1 MKKFSDKRII
11 KQISN
16 ISLNKGETGLHP
28 LTLAVGRN
36 DTKNTMIVT
45 QFYLNEKKELQLNIP
60 ESTKN
65 IVKSR
70 NDRDNMQFPDLS
82 LPLTDML
89 NLYEIDSYDELVEI
103 LKKYMAENQN
113 KPEATIFRLVNLY
126 TRIFYDELNKTNNSL
141 IKIFKIIFPNKNI
154 NEEKTKSFLT
164 KWFKDNHLDTFDL
177 NICSDYKK
185 FIKG

>member
-16 ISLNKGETGLHP
+16 IPLNTGESGLHP
-28 LTLAVGRN
+28 LTLEFGRN
-36 DTKNTMIVT
+36 ETKNTMIVT

-82 LPLTDML
+82 LPLTDYL
-89 NLYEIDSYDELVEI
+89 NIYDIDSYDELI
-103 LKKYMAENQN
+103 ASLKKMVD
-113 KPEATIFRLVNLY
+113 KDIPESTIFRLVNIY
-126 TRIFYDELNKTNNSL
+126 VRIEFNELKKINNSL
-141 IKIFKIIFPNKNI
+141 VKIFKIIFKNKKVN
-154 NEEKTKSFLT
+154 NEAFVNKFLKNWFDKNNKDSF
-164 KWFKDNHLDTFDL
+164 KL
-177 NICSDYKK
+177 NICEDFKNDLDNN
-185 FIKG
+185 

>member
-1 MKKFSDKRII
+1 MKRFSDIRKIKVLSNPLKKDNNYIHPNSLDII
-11 KQISN
+11 KNNSDEKIILS
-16 ISLNKGETGLHP
+16 
-28 LTLAVGRN
+28 
-36 DTKNTMIVT
+36 
-45 QFYLNEKKELQLNIP
+45 QFFLDNEKKNLDMTVKYNKQQIVRDVNKNM
-60 ESTKN
+60 ES
-65 IVKSR
+65 
-70 NDRDNMQFPDLS
+70 PDLS

-113 KPEATIFRLVNLY
+113 KPEGTIFRLVNLY

-164 KWFKDNHLDTFDL
+164 KWFKDNQLDAFDL